1 MWVPKWKRDQDRGV
15 DSPIPTQVVSNEEFL
30 PIAQTE
36 QQAAWEDKILELSEK
51 KARKLGMERRDFMR
65 SSMGMAT
72 GFMAAN
78 LVFGHHWEVDAA
90 ETEDEDRAAPPD
102 IAAEMRLDIV
112 REVTGDGV
120 ATVVEEETPETAE
133 TRGRAAPL
141 N

>member
-72 GFMAAN
+72 GF
-78 LVFGHHWEVDAA
+78 
-90 ETEDEDRAAPPD
+90 
-102 IAAEMRLDIV
+102 IV
-112 REVTGDGV
+112 SG
-120 ATVVEEETPETAE
+120 
-133 TRGRAAPL
+133 
-141 N
+141 